1 MKRKEEEQEE
11 EEGEQEEELGQE
23 GVSRRRERREDKCPF
38 YLSEIN
44 AYYLIVFLSKHLHR
58 IFTELCRSLW
68 KISVYHLQGK
78 KINKNTNN
86 NKPNQTNM
94 RLEAPCL
101 DIRDRHHRLLE
112 RLSALCCFPW

>member
-11 EEGEQEEELGQE
+11 EREQEEELGQE
-23 GVSRRRERREDKCPF
+23 GVSRRRERGEDKCSF

-68 KISVYHLQGK
+68 KISVYYLQGK
-78 KINKNTNN
+78 KLTKTQTTT
-86 NKPNQTNM
+86 NQTK
-94 RLEAPCL
+94 PT
-101 DIRDRHHRLLE
+101 
-112 RLSALCCFPW
+112 

>member
-1 MKRKEEEQEE
+1 MKRKEEEQE

-23 GVSRRRERREDKCPF
+23 GVSRRRERGEDKCSF

-78 KINKNTNN
+78 KINRNTNN

-94 RLEAPCL
+94 R
-101 DIRDRHHRLLE
+101 
-112 RLSALCCFPW
+112 